1 MRTFLTNR
9 LSRREFTAVMLG
21 LAAAILLSGCPKR
34 QQDGLVFD
42 ETATERKKKKKRAK
56 VAKSGDLMYGRVVDR
71 NDQPLKR
78 VTILV
83 TPGNGELI
91 SNKWG
96 EYEIDRLH
104 ADDGSPIPLSPG
116 EDYTINAWKP
126 GYHETTQIFRFDGGV
141 QEIPTIT
148 LIEDTIKLEDY
159 EPVPLVPLDD
169 EDDGAQSGV
178 GKSVEN
184 E

>member
-1 MRTFLTNR
+1 MRTVWIQR
-9 LSRREFTAVMLG
+9 LSRRGLAAVMLA
-21 LAAAILLSGCPKR
+21 LAATVVLAGCPHR
-34 QQDGLVFD
+34 QDDGIVFD
-42 ETATERKKKKKRAK
+42 ETATKRSRKKRAK
-56 VAKSGDLMYGRVVDR
+56 VARSGDLMYGRVVDR

-91 SNKWG
+91 TNKWG

-104 ADDGSPIPLSPG
+104 ADDGSPIPLEPVTV
-116 EDYTINAWKP
+116 YTITAWKP
-126 GYHETTQIFRFDGGV
+126 GYHETTQIFRFEGGV

-159 EPVPLVPLDD
+159 EPVPLVPPDDD
-169 EDDGAQSGV
+169 EGAESGAGV
-178 GKSVEN
+178 SVEN

>member
-1 MRTFLTNR
+1 METCWSNRT
-9 LSRREFTAVMLG
+9 SRWQRDVLLLG
-21 LAAAILLSGCPKR
+21 LAMAILLSGCPKR
-34 QQDGLVFD
+34 QDGLVFD
-42 ETATERKKKKKRAK
+42 ETATQRKEKKKRAK

-83 TPGNGELI
+83 SPGNGELI

-96 EYEIDRLH
+96 EYEIDGLH
-104 ADDGSPIPLSPG
+104 DDEGNRIPLTRG
-116 EDYTINAWKP
+116 QDYTINAWKP
-126 GYHETTQIFRFDGGV
+126 GYHETTQIFRFEGGV

-148 LIEDTIKLEDY
+148 LIEDSIKLEDY
-159 EPVPLVPLDD
+159 EPVPLVPLD
-169 EDDGAQSGV
+169 EDDGTQSGV

>member
-1 MRTFLTNR
+1 MRTVWKKR
-9 LSRREFTAVMLG
+9 LSRRQIATVLFVLVGAFLVS
-21 LAAAILLSGCPKR
+21 ACPHR
-34 QQDGLVFD
+34 QDDGLVFD
-42 ETATERKKKKKRAK
+42 ETATNKSKKKRAK

-83 TPGNGELI
+83 SPGNGELI
-91 SNKWG
+91 TNKWG

-104 ADDGSPIPLSPG
+104 ADDGSPIPLEPG
-116 EDYTINAWKP
+116 TDYTINAWKP

-148 LIEDTIKLEDY
+148 LIEDSIKLEDY
-159 EPVPLVPLDD
+159 EPVPLVPQD
-169 EDDGAQSGV
+169 EDDGAQTGTGV
-178 GKSVEN
+178 SVEN